1 MGKRCPNAFLLLV
14 TEQKAIKTSIKRAQP
29 EKVWVLVFSPP
40 KASSS
45 NVAVVAFTVVFLF
58 LFLVRRQSLLL
69 HPPLNPLKRCYRSL
83 TA

>member
-1 MGKRCPNAFLLLV
+1 LLRSDKVFLLIV
-14 TEQKAIKTSIKRAQP
+14 TEQKAIKTSIKRAP
-29 EKVWVLVFSPP
+29 AEKAGVLVFSPP

-69 HPPLNPLKRCYRSL
+69 QPP
-83 TA
+83 